1 MCYTSCMAPQINTGD
16 FDGMVISMNFSEHNP
31 PHFHVDFQG
40 QKVVVDIRE
49 GAITKGSLPRRQ
61 ALALLAW
68 VEQHRETLMWNW
80 DHPEAMK
87 KIPSPIWK

>member
-1 MCYTSCMAPQINTGD
+1 MAPQINTGD
-16 FDGMVISMNFSEHNP
+16 HDGLVIQMTSSEHTP
-31 PHFHVDFQG
+31 HHFHVDFQG

>member
-49 GAITKGSLPRRQ
+49 GPSRKGRCPAARPWPCWPGSNSTARR
-61 ALALLAW
+61 
-68 VEQHRETLMWNW
+68 
-80 DHPEAMK
+80 
-87 KIPSPIWK
+87 

>member
-1 MCYTSCMAPQINTGD
+1 M
-16 FDGMVISMNFSEHNP
+16 
-31 PHFHVDFQG
+31 
-40 QKVVVDIRE
+40 DIRE

-68 VEQHRETLMWNW
+68 VEQHRETLMGIWE
-80 DHPEAMK
+80 DPAAMK